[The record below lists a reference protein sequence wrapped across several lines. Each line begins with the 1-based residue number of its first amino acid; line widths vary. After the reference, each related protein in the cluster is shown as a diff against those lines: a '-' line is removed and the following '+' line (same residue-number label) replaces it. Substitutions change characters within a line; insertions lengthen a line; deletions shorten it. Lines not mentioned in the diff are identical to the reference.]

1 MLPVAF
7 RVYAFFMVSFRE
19 KNALHLKPRLMRLQ
33 EMQEELYRQLVL
45 LIPEQVS
52 LHDSFSS
59 RVSGSP
65 LLRMDIIERHPY
77 TQFVRLTYHFDN
89 HREPELAPDAHIRLY
104 HDVRMAEVT
113 AFNPG
118 QGFRRTANPWYPARQ
133 LLQRI
138 WRQNLALDKW
148 LGYLLMQGHSLATM
162 RPTGKRIGT
171 RETVKTPVAAI

>member
-1 MLPVAF
+1 
-7 RVYAFFMVSFRE
+7 MVSFRQ
-19 KNALHLKPRLMRLQ
+19 KNALDLNPRLDRLQ
-33 EMQEELYRQLVL
+33 DMQEELYRQLVL
-45 LIPEQVS
+45 LIPGEVS
-52 LHDSFSS
+52 LHDSFCS

-89 HREPELAPDAHIRLY
+89 KHEPELAPDAHIRLY

-113 AFNPG
+113 AFDPG
-118 QGFRRTANPWYPARQ
+118 QGFRRSANPWYPARQ

-162 RPTGKRIGT
+162 RPASKCIEARG
-171 RETVKTPVAAI
+171 TVKVPVAAI